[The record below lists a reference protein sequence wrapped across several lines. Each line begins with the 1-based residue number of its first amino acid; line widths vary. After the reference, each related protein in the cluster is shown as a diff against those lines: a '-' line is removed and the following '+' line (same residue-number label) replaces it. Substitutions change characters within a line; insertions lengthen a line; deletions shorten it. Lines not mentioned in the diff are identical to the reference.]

1 MPRKAA
7 RPDTQVERLAD
18 EFRRRWVAA
27 DGIEPWLR
35 RNIGRLARLT
45 ENGWSWADIGRAL
58 TAAGITYSTGR
69 PWTGPLL
76 ARKAVQVRAQIRKRQ
91 ARRRTV
97 DPVMPR
103 QPRPEPV
110 RPLAPVKTG
119 PRGDAMIGPAVP
131 CRDIQATARAEPPR
145 LRRATQLPS
154 SPRPSAR
161 AGRTPTRHL
170 ATAARRADRL

>member
-7 RPDTQVERLAD
+7 RPDAQVERLAD

-58 TAAGITYSTGR
+58 TSAGITYSTGR

-76 ARKAVQVRAQIRKRQ
+76 ARKAVQVRAQIRKRE
-91 ARRRTV
+91 ARRSTIH
-97 DPVMPR
+97 PVMPR
-103 QPRPEPV
+103 QPRPEAA
-110 RPLAPVKTG
+110 RRLAPVIRA
-119 PRGDAMIGPAVP
+119 PEPAQ
-131 CRDIQATARAEPPR
+131 IEPDEP
-145 LRRATQLPS
+145 APTFAFAS
-154 SPRPSAR
+154 YAK
-161 AGRTPTRHL
+161 RTPPPNEKE
-170 ATAARRADRL
+170 